1 MPYVGKK
8 LFEQQAQVAA
18 RRISKMERIGLLGQV
33 TTLFAHEVRQPLSV
47 NRRLRLWTSRQI
59 EKGRSTEGE
68 LIDGLKK
75 NRSAECTCRF
85 NCQESRKWLRQKGSK
100 RELVNL
106 LDVNSTLLR
115 YISNRV
121 GKRRAD
127 LQFNGNS
134 RQEPIYIYADSLD
147 LELVLLNLLRN
158 AEEAQTTVL
167 APFIHLDVFSDGKE
181 AYVRIVDNGPPLDE
195 SSFKRITAAMETQ
208 NQRD

>member
-1 MPYVGKK
+1 M
-8 LFEQQAQVAA
+8 VAA
-18 RRISKMERIGLLGQV
+18 
-33 TTLFAHEVRQPLSV
+33 
-47 NRRLRLWTSRQI
+47 
-59 EKGRSTEGE
+59 
-68 LIDGLKK
+68 
-75 NRSAECTCRF
+75 
-85 NCQESRKWLRQKGSK
+85 KGSK

-106 LDVNSTLLR
+106 LDVIQRSCATFL
-115 YISNRV
+115 SS

-195 SSFKRITAAMETQ
+195 SSFKRITAAMETT